1 MGRNIAA
8 QHPSTTVRA
17 AYAKNKR
24 DDTLPLKAETAILL
38 AAHLANK
45 LPQAKALGLAAY
57 ARTSR
62 MLQLDLAAAGIPY
75 RDSAGRVVDF
85 HALRHTFV
93 TALISAGIHPKTTQ
107 MLARHGDIRLTLDR
121 YAHVLGEQ
129 QIAAV
134 NLLPNLSVRP
144 KTAGA

>member
-1 MGRNIAA
+1 LGRNIAA

-24 DDTLPLKAETAILL
+24 DDTLPLKAETA
-38 AAHLANK
+38 N
-45 LPQAKALGLAAY
+45 
-57 ARTSR
+57 ARSSR

-121 YAHVLGEQ
+121 YVHVLGER